1 MKKEKIIIGI
11 LIGTMI
17 AGTVGLIAC
26 SHKKP
31 GGEAGQKEEKQ
42 VIDHYTCPM
51 HPFVHEE
58 KPGSC
63 PICQMKLVPVYK
75 ESSPPAPSPAPMQ
88 ERGMPPKAEG
98 VRISL
103 ERQQLI
109 GVTTGPVE
117 KKIVK
122 KEIRT
127 AGQVAFD
134 PELAIAQR
142 EFVEIAKNVPSLKPA
157 ATQRLKLLGMSDLEI
172 DKLAKKGRP
181 QTNLYLPEEGES
193 LWVYAPLYEYEIP
206 YVKVGDQA
214 TLTGVSLI
222 KELEGTVR
230 AIDRVIDPM
239 TRSARAR
246 IEVPNA
252 GGKVKPQGFLN
263 TSIQVDLGEQL
274 TVPKPA
280 VIDTGSRQIV
290 FVVHDGKNFEA
301 REVKL
306 GPEAGDDRV
315 ILEGVKEGEIVA
327 TSAAFLI
334 DSESQLKAAVAGM
347 KPIPSC
353 PAGQI
358 WDQGMSMCM
367 SK

>member
-1 MKKEKIIIGI
+1 MEKEKGSTINY
-11 LIGTMI
+11 
-17 AGTVGLIAC
+17 
-26 SHKKP
+26 
-31 GGEAGQKEEKQ
+31 
-42 VIDHYTCPM
+42 YTCPM

-58 KPGSC
+58 KPGAC

-75 ESSPPAPSPAPMQ
+75 EGQNPPQ
-88 ERGMPPKAEG
+88 PPFDKG
-98 VRISL
+98 GSGGISIST

-109 GVTTGPVE
+109 GVRMGPVE
-117 KKIVK
+117 KKMVR

-127 AGQVAFD
+127 VGRVAFD

-142 EFVEIAKNVPSLKPA
+142 EFIEIAKNVPSLKSA
-157 ATQRLKLLGMSDLEI
+157 ATQRLKLLWMSDMESEE
-172 DKLAKKGRP
+172 LAKKSRP

-193 LWVYAPLYEYEIP
+193 VWVYAPLYEYEIP
-206 YVKVGDQA
+206 YVKAGDKA
-214 TLTGVSLI
+214 TLTGVSLA

-252 GGKVKPQGFLN
+252 GGKIKPQSYLN

-274 TVPKPA
+274 TIPKPA
-280 VIDTGSRQIV
+280 VIDTGTRQIV

-306 GPEAGDDRV
+306 GPEAGEDRV
-315 ILEGVKEGEIVA
+315 ILEGLSEGETVA

-347 KPIPSC
+347 KSTPAC
-353 PAGQI
+353 PAGQA

-367 SK
+367 PKTGS